1 MRTTEHDTTPAA
13 DSTDERMAPGSAL
26 LIGVL
31 VVAAF
36 VMILNET
43 IMSVALP
50 TLMTDLSIGAST
62 AQWLTTAFLLT
73 MAVVIPTT
81 GYLFQ
86 RFTVR
91 QVFTAA
97 MTSFVTGTLLAALAP
112 GFEVLLG
119 ARVIQA
125 AGTAIM
131 LPLLMTTVLSL
142 VPESRRGRMMGV
154 ISIVIAVAPAV
165 GPTISGVV
173 LGALGW
179 RWMFWLV
186 LPIGLLATG
195 LGLALVRNVTE
206 TRRAPLD
213 VVSVVASAFA
223 FGGIVYG
230 LSSIGHS
237 AEGAAVPVWIP
248 LGVGLVALTFFV
260 IRQRRRQDAGTALLD
275 LRPFATPA
283 FSVGLGMIAISMMA
297 LFGALILLPMYLQN
311 VLGLDTLATGLTLLP
326 GGLAMGLLAP
336 FVGRAFDRVGARPLV
351 VPGSMVVS
359 GALWAMTSLDAQ
371 STQGTVVA
379 IHVVMS
385 LGLAMMMTPL
395 MTSSLGSVPPQ
406 FYSHG
411 SAIFSTVQQLAGA
424 AGTALFVTVMSTT
437 ATARATD
444 GADAVAASE
453 AGVHTAF
460 LFGGV
465 VSLVAVAASFFVGRG
480 SAASR
485 PIAQGADQ
493 ADSAGRGSAASPVKA
508 GSPTK
513 ADASVG

>member
-1 MRTTEHDTTPAA
+1 M
-13 DSTDERMAPGSAL
+13 

-50 TLMTDLSIGAST
+50 TLMTELSIGAST

-81 GYLFQ
+81 GFLFQ

-97 MTSFVTGTLLAALAP
+97 MTSFVVGTLLAALAP
-112 GFEVLLG
+112 GFEVLLA

-173 LGALGW
+173 LDALGW

-186 LPIGLLATG
+186 LPIAVAATG
-195 LGLALVRNVTE
+195 LGIALVRNVTE
-206 TRRAPLD
+206 TRRVPLD
-213 VVSVVASAFA
+213 VVSVVASVFA

-248 LGVGLVALTFFV
+248 LTVGVVALVFFV
-260 IRQRRRQDAGTALLD
+260 LRQRRRQDAGTALLD

-326 GGLAMGLLAP
+326 GGLVMGLLAP
-336 FVGRAFDRVGARPLV
+336 FVGRAFDRVGPRPLV
-351 VPGSMVVS
+351 IPGSLVVS
-359 GALWAMTSLDAQ
+359 AALWSMTSLDAQ
-371 STQGTVVA
+371 SGQSTVIG
-379 IHVVMS
+379 IHVLMS
-385 LGLAMMMTPL
+385 VGLSMMMTPL
-395 MTSSLGSVPPQ
+395 MTSSLGSVPPR

-465 VSLVAVAASFFVGRG
+465 VSLVAVAASFFVGRRPAQSHVVG
-480 SAASR
+480 S
-485 PIAQGADQ
+485 GADT
-493 ADSAGRGSAASPVKA
+493 ASGVDVGIDGSSTTSAGSTR
-508 GSPTK
+508 
-513 ADASVG
+513 